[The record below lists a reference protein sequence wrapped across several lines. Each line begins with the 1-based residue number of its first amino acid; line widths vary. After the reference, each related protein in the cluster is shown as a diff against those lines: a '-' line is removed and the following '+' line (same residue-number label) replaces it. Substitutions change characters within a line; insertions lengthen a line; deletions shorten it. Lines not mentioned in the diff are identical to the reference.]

1 MTDTARYKA
10 ETPYFHTKTTLRIRP
25 TEGRGQGTDLRLT
38 LHWTDDSPAKCQ
50 YQVHHDCLAIYRGL
64 TGLEDTQ
71 LYLNIG
77 GGYKAYLPNGEMRKC
92 QVEYD
97 GACLSIHHTENDV
110 RISLRAFYVDE
121 LTVGTSAE
129 ALADKDVDIV
139 LTHEEAQRIADQL
152 FPWL

>member
-25 TEGRGQGTDLRLT
+25 TEGRGQGTELRLT
-38 LHWTDDSPAKCQ
+38 LCWTANSPARCQ
-50 YQVHHDCLAIYRGL
+50 YQTHHDCLAIYCGL
-64 TGLEDTQ
+64 MGLEDTQ
-71 LYLNIG
+71 LYLNVG
-77 GGYKAYLPNGEMRKC
+77 CGYKAYLPNGTVRKC

-97 GACLSIHHTENDV
+97 GARLDIDHTKDDV
-110 RISLRAFYVDE
+110 RIRLRAFYVDE
-121 LTVGTSAE
+121 LTVDAPAE
-129 ALADKDVDIV
+129 ALPDKDVDII

>member
-1 MTDTARYKA
+1 MTDTARYQA

-25 TEGRGQGTDLRLT
+25 TEGHGQGTELRLT
-38 LHWTDDSPAKCQ
+38 LCWTDDSPAKCQ
-50 YQVHHDCLAIYRGL
+50 YQAHRDCLAIYRGL
-64 TGLEDTQ
+64 MGLEETQ

-77 GGYKAYLPNGEMRKC
+77 DSYKAYLPNGTVRKC

-97 GACLSIHHTENDV
+97 GARLDIDPTENDV

-121 LTVGTSAE
+121 LTVGASAE
-129 ALADKDVDIV
+129 ALPDKDVDIV

>member
-25 TEGRGQGTDLRLT
+25 TEGRDQGTELRLT
-38 LHWTDDSPAKCQ
+38 LCWTDDSPAKCQ
-50 YQVHHDCLAIYRGL
+50 YQAHRDCLAIYRGL
-64 TGLEDTQ
+64 TGLEETQ

-77 GGYKAYLPNGEMRKC
+77 DSYKAYLPNGEVRKC

-97 GACLSIHHTENDV
+97 GARLNIDHTETDV
-110 RISLRAFYVDE
+110 RIRLRAFYVDE
-121 LTVGTSAE
+121 LTVDAPAE
-129 ALADKDVDIV
+129 ALPDKDVDIV
-139 LTHEEAQRIADQL
+139 LTHEEAQRIAEQL

>member
-1 MTDTARYKA
+1 MTDTARYQA

-25 TEGRGQGTDLRLT
+25 TAGRDQGTDLRLT
-38 LHWTDDSPAKCQ
+38 LFWTDDSPAKCQ
-50 YQVHHDCLAIYRGL
+50 YQVHHDCLAIYRAL
-64 TGLEDTQ
+64 TGLENTQ

-77 GGYKAYLPNGEMRKC
+77 GSYKAYLPNGEVRKC

-97 GACLSIHHTENDV
+97 GARLDISHTENDV

-121 LTVGTSAE
+121 LTVDAPAE
-129 ALADKDVDIV
+129 TLPDKDVDIV

>member
-1 MTDTARYKA
+1 MTDTTKYKA

-25 TEGRGQGTDLRLT
+25 TEGHGQGTDLRLT
-38 LHWTDDSPAKCQ
+38 LYWTDDSPAKCQ

-71 LYLNIG
+71 LYLSVG
-77 GGYKAYLPNGEMRKC
+77 SSYRAYLPNGTVRKC

-97 GACLSIHHTENDV
+97 GARLDISHTKNDV
-110 RISLRAFYVDE
+110 CISLRAFYVDE
-121 LTVGTSAE
+121 LTVGAPAE
-129 ALADKDVDIV
+129 ALLDKDVDIV
-139 LTHEEAQRIADQL
+139 LTHEEAQHIADQL

>member
-10 ETPYFHTKTTLRIRP
+10 EPPYFHTKTTLRIRP
-25 TEGRGQGTDLRLT
+25 TERREQGTDLRLT
-38 LHWTDDSPAKCQ
+38 LYWTDDSPAKCQ

-71 LYLNIG
+71 LYLNVG
-77 GGYKAYLPNGEMRKC
+77 SGYKAYLPDGKVRKC
-92 QVEYD
+92 QVDYD
-97 GACLSIHHTENDV
+97 GARLDISSTENNV

-121 LTVGTSAE
+121 LTVDTSAE
-129 ALADKDVDIV
+129 NLSDKDVDIV

-152 FPWL
+152 FGWL

>member
-1 MTDTARYKA
+1 MTDTTRYKA

-25 TEGRGQGTDLRLT
+25 TEGRDQGTELRLT
-38 LHWTDDSPAKCQ
+38 LSWTDDSPAKCQ
-50 YQVHHDCLAIYRGL
+50 YQAHYACLTIYRAL
-64 TGLEDTQ
+64 MGLEDTR

-77 GGYKAYLPNGEMRKC
+77 GGYEAHLPNGEVREC

-97 GACLSIHHTENDV
+97 GARLDINCTENDI

-121 LTVGTSAE
+121 LTVDAPAE
-129 ALADKDVDIV
+129 ALPDKDVDIV

>member
-10 ETPYFHTKTTLRIRP
+10 ETPHFHTKTTLCIRP
-25 TEGRGQGTDLRLT
+25 ERRGQSTDLRLT
-38 LHWTDDSPAKCQ
+38 LYWTDDSPAKCQ

-64 TGLEDTQ
+64 TGLENTQ

-77 GGYKAYLPNGEMRKC
+77 SGYKAYLPNGEVRKC

-97 GACLSIHHTENDV
+97 GACLNIDHTETDV
-110 RISLRAFYVDE
+110 RIRLRAFYVDE
-121 LTVGTSAE
+121 LTIDAPAE
-129 ALADKDVDIV
+129 ALPDKNVDII

>member
-10 ETPYFHTKTTLRIRP
+10 ETPYFHTKAILRICP

-38 LHWTDDSPAKCQ
+38 LCWTDDSPAKCQ
-50 YQVHHDCLAIYRGL
+50 YQAHRDCLAIYRAL

-77 GGYKAYLPNGEMRKC
+77 DSYKAYLPNGTVRKC

-97 GACLSIHHTENDV
+97 GARLDIDHTKDDV
-110 RISLRAFYVDE
+110 HIRLRAFYVDE
-121 LTVGTSAE
+121 LTVGAPAE
-129 ALADKDVDIV
+129 ALPDKDVDIV
-139 LTHEEAQRIADQL
+139 LTLEEAQSIADQL
-152 FPWL
+152 FGWL

>member
-1 MTDTARYKA
+1 MTDTAHYKA

-25 TEGRGQGTDLRLT
+25 ERREQGTELHLT

-50 YQVHHDCLAIYRGL
+50 YQAHHDCLAIYRGL
-64 TGLEDTQ
+64 TGLDETQ

-77 GGYKAYLPNGEMRKC
+77 DSYKAYLPNGTVRKC

-97 GACLSIHHTENDV
+97 GARLDIHHTENDV
-110 RISLRAFYVDE
+110 RIRLRAFYVDE
-121 LTVGTSAE
+121 LTVGASAE
-129 ALADKDVDIV
+129 ALPDKDVDIV

-152 FPWL
+152 FGWL

>member
-1 MTDTARYKA
+1 MTDTTRYKA

-25 TEGRGQGTDLRLT
+25 TEGRGQGTELRLT
-38 LHWTDDSPAKCQ
+38 LCWTDDSPAKCQ
-50 YQVHHDCLAIYRGL
+50 YQAHYACLTIYRGL

-77 GGYKAYLPNGEMRKC
+77 SSYMAYLPNGTVRKC

-97 GACLSIHHTENDV
+97 GARLDITYTETDV
-110 RISLRAFYVDE
+110 RIRLRAFYVDE
-121 LTVGTSAE
+121 LTVDAPAE
-129 ALADKDVDIV
+129 ALPDKNVDIV